1 MALTKSF
8 EKYGTTFESAYHR
21 ITNLNYNVHE
31 YKEMVYVDQ
40 EPDEDGN
47 PLPAN
52 MEEQWVTMR
61 QARFTLVTYVD
72 SAARENHKE
81 PVAQAEYSFTPD
93 WESEDN
99 ILAQAYSY
107 IKTLDAYA
115 EAVDA

>member
-1 MALTKSF
+1 MALTQSF

-21 ITNLNYNVHE
+21 ITNLNYSVHE
-31 YKEMVYVDQ
+31 HKEMVYVDQ

-47 PLPAN
+47 LLPAN

-107 IKTLDAYA
+107 IKTLDTYA